1 MPSHVAI
8 TCGHTW
14 TCELPWNSR
23 QNHRRGEAGKVG
35 GWPQGGLAAA
45 RGVMTDKVFADEDVD
60 VDWYLALGIRE
71 MGTLGKPLQQAEANA
86 DSKYDLGF
94 NRVVRVVKFEGLGF
108 RV

>member
-1 MPSHVAI
+1 MGVPSHVAI

-94 NRVVRVVKFEGLGF
+94 RV
-108 RV
+108 

>member
-1 MPSHVAI
+1 MSSI
-8 TCGHTW
+8 CKCLNERGHPPLW
-14 TCELPWNSR
+14 TE
-23 QNHRRGEAGKVG
+23 GKDAQAWG
-35 GWPQGGLAAA
+35 GGGRQGGLASAA

-94 NRVVRVVKFEGLGF
+94 RV
-108 RV
+108 